1 MANEV
6 YTRTNQ
12 ALFFARKALD
22 SWAQAQAS
30 DAVDAM
36 SQVQYHQEHA
46 MFHLYLGVLAVVH
59 EVADLYR
66 WPLVDLRQVEAALTP
81 AVVARFPGP
90 ELAELT
96 ELADNRDTWLAKL
109 LAAWQQLQA
118 PPAPVAAASASSLIA
133 SSAIKSGQWT
143 LDDAQEAWSALSERV
158 RSYREGMLEW

>member
-22 SWAQAQAS
+22 SWAQAQES
-30 DAVDAM
+30 DALDAL
-36 SQVQYHQEHA
+36 SQVQYHREHV
-46 MFHLYLGVLAVVH
+46 MFHLYRGVLAVVH

-66 WPLVDLRQVEAALTP
+66 WPLVEMRQVETALSP
-81 AVVARFPGP
+81 AVVKRFPGP

-96 ELADNRDTWLAKL
+96 ELADNSETWLAKL

-118 PPAPVAAASASSLIA
+118 PPVPVAAAASSLIA
-133 SSAIKSGQWT
+133 SSAVKKGEWT
-143 LDDAQEAWSALSERV
+143 FDDAQEAWSALSERV

>member
-22 SWAQAQAS
+22 AWSEAQAS
-30 DAVDAM
+30 DALDAL
-36 SQVQYHQEHA
+36 SQVQYHREHA
-46 MFHLYLGVLAVVH
+46 LFHLYRGVLAVVH
-59 EVADLYR
+59 EVADRYR
-66 WPLVDLRQVEAALTP
+66 WPLVDLRQVEAALSP

-96 ELADNRDTWLAKL
+96 ELAENADTWLAKL

-118 PPAPVAAASASSLIA
+118 PPLPETAAPTLIA
-133 SSAIKSGQWT
+133 SSAVRRGEWT
-143 LDDAQEAWSALSERV
+143 LEDGQEGCSALSERV
-158 RSYREGMLEW
+158 RSYRQGMMEW